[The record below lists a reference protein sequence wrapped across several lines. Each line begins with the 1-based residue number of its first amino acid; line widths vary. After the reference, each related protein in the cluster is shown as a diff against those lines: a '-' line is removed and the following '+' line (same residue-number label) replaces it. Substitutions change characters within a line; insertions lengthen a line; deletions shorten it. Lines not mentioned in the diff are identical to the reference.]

1 MAYRRAKN
9 LDKNLVFAE
18 YFNSE
23 QEVRRNG
30 GELVENTGVFS
41 FTKGMVKFPGGNNDW
56 IEYPDSKHLWRA
68 PFSIV
73 VKIGDIIHSG
83 AGVSGIYSMYATG
96 DYINGVDLRVDGA
109 TGIYTMVIPGG
120 FGVVST
126 SVHSVNDVIVCTFTN
141 GSQKMYINGVLEA
154 SGFSALVNVLHPLRL
169 GDVRVG
175 GINYNGEL
183 DYIEVYNK
191 ALTAEE
197 VSNLYN
203 DARYVVPKLEN
214 EEQLGEELISDPYFN
229 NAGAWV
235 VSTNWTISGN
245 GEAVY
250 DNLSNGSF
258 YHEDAVPI
266 VVGKRYK
273 LTFTVGDGL
282 SLLLYPSRQIG
293 VQAWNEFTTSD
304 TYESN
309 TTYSFYVTSLS
320 GVATLGFRA
329 YTGGNAGK
337 LTYFSVKE
345 VLVEPTSKI
354 LHVTAKDG
362 VARNLLSG
370 DVIGDSILVNDH
382 FDDTSEWSLGDG
394 WSIANGKASC
404 DGTQSTFSV
413 IEDLSCGTETG
424 KEYNIV
430 YKLSGVSAGT
440 VRYVNAGGS
449 NHYGDWISEDGVY
462 QDTFISTGATFRMQ
476 ADADFI
482 GSVEY
487 IIVQEIIP
495 EVTNTDIEVVKDGQV
510 RVPRFN
516 GDTSKIDCGSYNDL
530 TGDIT
535 VLAWIKYTEDD
546 DEILAYRNAI
556 FSNAKFGF
564 AQETLMRWLLAGT
577 VFLLLQLA
585 LIMY

>member
-1 MAYRRAKN
+1 
-9 LDKNLVFAE
+9 
-18 YFNSE
+18 
-23 QEVRRNG
+23 
-30 GELVENTGVFS
+30 
-41 FTKGMVKFPGGNNDW
+41 
-56 IEYPDSKHLWRA
+56 
-68 PFSIV
+68 
-73 VKIGDIIHSG
+73 
-83 AGVSGIYSMYATG
+83 
-96 DYINGVDLRVDGA
+96 
-109 TGIYTMVIPGG
+109 
-120 FGVVST
+120 
-126 SVHSVNDVIVCTFTN
+126 
-141 GSQKMYINGVLEA
+141 LE
-154 SGFSALVNVLHPLRL
+154 H
-169 GDVRVG
+169 
-175 GINYNGEL
+175 
-183 DYIEVYNK
+183 
-191 ALTAEE
+191 
-197 VSNLYN
+197 
-203 DARYVVPKLEN
+203 

-495 EVTNTDIEVVKDGQV
+495 EVTNTDIEVVKDGAV

-564 AQETLMRWLLAGT
+564 AQRDTDALAISRDGFSTSAISAYNVLKKNEWNHCCIVSKSNGITLIYANGKDETSSGNAGT
-577 VFLLLQLA
+577 PLSSTVNMIIGETGTGSREFEGDIAEVIVIDGLLTPEEISAYYSSTKHL
-585 LIMY
+585 YNK